1 MWAITGSG
9 MIRFKLKEL
18 IAEKEFQERRRITI
32 SEIVQSTGIA
42 RNTISR
48 ILNEPGWNAR
58 TRQLDKLCAYFDCRI
73 EDLVEYV
80 PDNPEDPSPS

>member
-1 MWAITGSG
+1 

-32 SEIVQSTGIA
+32 AEISEGSGVA
-42 RNTISR
+42 RNTLSR

-58 TRQLDKLCAYFDCRI
+58 TSQLDKLCAYFNCRI

-80 PDNPEDPSPS
+80 PDD

>member
-1 MWAITGSG
+1 ML
-9 MIRFKLKEL
+9 RFKLKEL
-18 IAEKEFQERRRITI
+18 IAEKEFQEQRRVSIG
-32 SEIVQSTGIA
+32 EIAEATGIA
-42 RNTISR
+42 RSTLSR
-48 ILNEPGWNAR
+48 LLNEPGWNAR